1 MADKQSHMQS
11 CRQDGRQ
18 LPGAKKTSPTC
29 TSAQRFARNALWLI
43 ALNLFL
49 RTVGVSFNVYLA
61 GRAGGEVM
69 GLYSLISGVY
79 GFFVTLGC
87 GGAHLGCTR
96 LIAEAMGQFPDRD
109 TTPPSQP
116 AALLRVLRTAL
127 WYALL
132 CGTCAGAILL
142 PAASHIGRV
151 WLGDVRTIPSLRVL
165 ALSLP
170 IVSLSGCLSGYF
182 TGMRRVALP
191 SLTGVLSQLL
201 RLGLCSSLL
210 EAWLPRGA
218 SYACLALVVGSSL
231 SETAGLVL
239 SALACR
245 LDSRIQG
252 KGKKASQ
259 SEPDPMDPMAD
270 GKPRLT
276 HRLLH
281 ITVPVTVA
289 ACLRSGLLT
298 LQHALIPRGLQSVGT
313 SWSTALAS
321 YGIIH
326 GVVLPVVLFPSVF
339 VSSFSGLLV
348 PEVAE
353 ANARGHRKRVA
364 HVSGRVVS
372 VALLFSFGAAG
383 IMTCF
388 APEIGTLVCGS
399 AEAGTYIRVLAPLI
413 PIMYVDS
420 SVDGILKGMGQQVYS
435 MTVNII
441 DALTSV
447 ILVWLLLPHMGLKGY
462 IISVYVTETLNTTLS
477 LCRMLRISR
486 MQVRVWHMVAGPLL
500 CVIAATWGAKL
511 LFGILLPVS
520 GVPGMILH
528 LCVAG
533 ILYMVLLFLLRVV
546 SQEEMR
552 GMLRYFGRNGSEPAV
567 PLRKAVHQ
575 QQPDQVQCHTHQQI
589 AHQVKDDL

>member
-1 MADKQSHMQS
+1 MADKQSQMQS
-11 CRQDGRQ
+11 CREDDRPMISGT
-18 LPGAKKTSPTC
+18 KKTSLTC

-79 GFFVTLGC
+79 GFFITLGC

-96 LIAEAMGQFPDRD
+96 LIAEAMGQFPDSD
-109 TTPPSQP
+109 TASPFQRV
-116 AALLRVLRTAL
+116 ALLRVLRTTL
-127 WYALL
+127 RYALL
-132 CGTCAGAILL
+132 CGMCAGAILL

-191 SLTGVLSQLL
+191 SLTGVISQLL
-201 RLGLCSSLL
+201 RLWICSSLL

-231 SETAGLVL
+231 SEAAGLVL

-245 LDSRIQG
+245 LDSRMQG
-252 KGKKASQ
+252 KGKKAS
-259 SEPDPMDPMAD
+259 SSGLKPMAD
-270 GKPRLT
+270 GKSRLT

-298 LQHALIPRGLQSVGT
+298 LQHALIPRGLQTVGT
-313 SWSTALAS
+313 SWSTALTS

-388 APEIGTLVCGS
+388 APEIGALVCGS
-399 AEAGTYIRVLAPLI
+399 AEAGIYVRVLAPLI

-447 ILVWLLLPHMGLKGY
+447 ILVWILLPRIGLKGY

-486 MQVRVWHMVAGPLL
+486 MQVRLWHMVAGPLL
-500 CVIAATWGAKL
+500 CVIAATWGSKL
-511 LFGILLPVS
+511 LFGILFPVS
-520 GVPGMILH
+520 GVPGMLLH

-533 ILYMVLLFLLRVV
+533 ILYIVLLFLLRVV
-546 SQEEMR
+546 SREEIR
-552 GMLRYFGRNGSEPAV
+552 GMLRYFGRNGSEPAI
-567 PLRKAVHQ
+567 PQRKAVHQ
-575 QQPDQVQCHTHQQI
+575 QQSDQVQCHAHQQI
-589 AHQVKDDL
+589 AHHVKGNL

>member
-1 MADKQSHMQS
+1 MADKQSQKQPGQQDS
-11 CRQDGRQ
+11 RQIS
-18 LPGAKKTSPTC
+18 GAKKAPPTR

-43 ALNLFL
+43 MFNLFL

-79 GFFVTLGC
+79 GFFITLGC

-96 LIAEAMGQFPDRD
+96 LIAEAMGQFPDSD
-109 TTPPSQP
+109 TTSPARR

-127 WYALL
+127 RYALL
-132 CGTCAGAILL
+132 CGVCAGAILF

-151 WLGDVRTIPSLRVL
+151 WLGDVRTVPSLRVL
-165 ALSLP
+165 AISLP

-191 SLTGVLSQLL
+191 SLTGVISQLL
-201 RLGLCSSLL
+201 RLGLCSALL

-218 SYACLALVVGSSL
+218 SYACLALVVGSSV
-231 SETAGLVL
+231 SETAGLAF

-245 LDSRIQG
+245 LDGRIQN
-252 KGKKASQ
+252 KSKKQPQIGVSRT
-259 SEPDPMDPMAD
+259 AD
-270 GKPRLT
+270 ENPPLT
-276 HRLLH
+276 RRLLH

-298 LQHALIPRGLQSVGT
+298 LQHALIPRGLQAVGA

-388 APEIGTLVCGS
+388 APEIGALVCGS

-486 MQVRVWHMVAGPLL
+486 MQIRLWHMVAGPLL
-500 CVIAATWGAKL
+500 CVIAATWSAKL
-511 LFGILLPVS
+511 LFGILIPVS
-520 GVPGMILH
+520 GIPGMILH

-533 ILYMVLLFLLRVV
+533 ILYTVLLSLLRVV
-546 SQEEMR
+546 SREEVR
-552 GMLRYFGRNGSEPAV
+552 GMLRYFGRDGSDPAI
-567 PLRKAVHQ
+567 PQREAIHQ
-575 QQPDQVQCHTHQQI
+575 QQPDQVQCKTNQQI
-589 AHQVKDDL
+589 PHHVQGDL